1 MKNNILTLLL
11 FSATSLA
18 FGQTEKKHPID
29 IQRENCHNID
39 SNQTTVGMTN
49 CEYIAAELWDK
60 QLNEYY
66 DSLLTLSKK
75 DEIEILKE
83 SQLKW
88 IEYRDK
94 ELKFSGTFYRNLEG
108 TMWRIVSVGRRC
120 DINRTRSIELKEYID
135 VLTND

>member
-1 MKNNILTLLL
+1 MKNYILTSLLIL
-11 FSATSLA
+11 TTILT
-18 FGQTEKKHPID
+18 FGQSEKKHPID
-29 IQRENCHNID
+29 IQRENCHSID

-66 DSLLTLSKK
+66 NLLMTLLNNEEK
-75 DEIEILKE
+75 EILKD

-94 ELKFSGTFYRNLEG
+94 ELKFSGTFYHNLQG
-108 TMWRIVSVGRRC
+108 TMWRIVAASRRC
-120 DINRTRSIELKEYID
+120 DLTRTRALEIKEYID
-135 VLTND
+135 VLTNE